1 MMVVAKVGDD
11 PPTMKKSDL
20 DSWLK
25 RHFGVYYAKG
35 PLIEVEP
42 GLWVICIKLHMNLRI
57 TGAMFEHMILKE
69 LGRHCQGNSKEREAM
84 ALQIYELL
92 IQAGLPMKLLKCP
105 TTEVDSYW
113 ESISKYSFA
122 GRDCA
127 VLSHERLWEMLL
139 QIVMPEAARKKNHT
153 LQTRYESCVKAWEN
167 WTEVV
172 WPLINNLGFESKQL
186 KAEAVRK
193 AARDFIPL
201 YRSLA
206 ACLTV
211 QLGH

>member
-1 MMVVAKVGDD
+1 
-11 PPTMKKSDL
+11 
-20 DSWLK
+20 
-25 RHFGVYYAKG
+25 
-35 PLIEVEP
+35 
-42 GLWVICIKLHMNLRI
+42 
-57 TGAMFEHMILKE
+57 
-69 LGRHCQGNSKEREAM
+69 M

-201 YRSLA
+201 FKK
-206 ACLTV
+206 ACAKAPKILYLHLLVAHLPEQIEQLTV
-211 QLGH
+211 DPYYYQTQGLEHRHKLRKQYHLCMAESLESRRALPWPRTSGKRGRSVLPSHAGQARAGRSRSWS